1 MKTCV
6 ESIKKHSCEYKVVLL
21 DKDNFNRYIDIPKNI
36 KDKLDKGLLA
46 IQNFSDYLRIKLLAK
61 DRKSVV

>member
-6 ESIKKHSCEYKVVLL
+6 ESIKKHGREYKVVLL

-36 KDKLDKGLLA
+36 KDKLDKGLLS
-46 IQNFSDYLRIKLLAK
+46 IQNFSDCFLKII
-61 DRKSVV
+61 

>member
-1 MKTCV
+1 MKICV
-6 ESIKKHSCEYKVVLL
+6 ESIKKHGCEYKVVLL

-46 IQNFSDYLRIKLLAK
+46 IQNFSDCFLKII
-61 DRKSVV
+61 